1 MNIRHLAAGA
11 AIVFGALAA
20 GTGVASAVPVPTIPS
35 PKIPTPA
42 IPSVSYVPKDNPATP
57 INEAG
62 TIQTTINHDQ
72 ANQAAWMLSPLN
84 PVSPISQQIT
94 QNNINNDCLSI
105 NSSSPWNHFFTPFK
119 IGPDGLCNQAVG

>member
-11 AIVFGALAA
+11 AIAFGALAA
-20 GTGVASAVPVPTIPS
+20 GTGIASAVPM

-42 IPSVSYVPKDNPATP
+42 VPSVSYVPRDNPATP

-72 ANQAAWMLSPLN
+72 ANQAAWILSPLN

-94 QNNINNDCLSI
+94 QNNINNDCMTI
-105 NSSSPWNHFFTPFK
+105 NSSSLWNHFFAPHN
-119 IGPDGLCNQAVG
+119 IGPDGLCNQPVG

>member
-1 MNIRHLAAGA
+1 MNTRHLVASA
-11 AIVFGALAA
+11 AIVFGALASGA
-20 GTGVASAVPVPTIPS
+20 GVASAIPA

-42 IPSVSYVPKDNPATP
+42 VPSVSYVPKDNPVTP
-57 INEAG
+57 NNEAG

-94 QNNINNDCLSI
+94 QNNLNNDCLTI
-105 NSSSPWNHFFTPFK
+105 NSSSPWNHFFTPYK